1 MARETAQTIEQR
13 ERTEKCV
20 KMDAAL
26 ARLHTMT
33 AGQLAAYA
41 ENEFKQTLN
50 MENGRTWLHKKVA
63 YMEQARVYGGLT
75 GPAAERAAAL
85 DTPAVIAEL
94 RAEDAE
100 IEELNKIKT
109 LKRGGTTMSQTPEKT
124 TAVKSTPKATT
135 PKATTPKAATPKA
148 ATPKAEKKGRVGKYA
163 PTDKITLLT
172 KENPKREGSEA
183 HKRFALYAK
192 HNTVE
197 SFLKA
202 GGTSPDLNF
211 DAKHGHI
218 KIGA

>member
-1 MARETAQTIEQR
+1 MARETAQTVEQR

-26 ARLHTMT
+26 TRLHTMT

-41 ENEFKQTLN
+41 ANEFKQNIPL
-50 MENGRTWLHKKVA
+50 ENGRTWLHKKVG
-63 YMEQARVYGGLT
+63 YLEQARIYGGLT
-75 GPAAERAAAL
+75 GKAAERAAAL
-85 DTPAVIAEL
+85 DTPVVIAEL
-94 RAEDAE
+94 KAEDAV
-100 IEELNKIKT
+100 IVELNNLKQI
-109 LKRGGTTMSQTPEKT
+109 KRGGTTMSQTTEKT
-124 TAVKSTPKATT
+124 TAVKATAVKATVVKATT
-135 PKATTPKAATPKA
+135 PKA
-148 ATPKAEKKGRVGKYA
+148 EKKVRAGKYA

-183 HKRFALYAK
+183 HKRFALYSK

-211 DAKHGHI
+211 DVKHGHI